1 MQHSESQKAKLQKL
15 DPRLRGEEKSM
26 KLKVCGMKATQ
37 NITELIAVQPDFI
50 GFIFHE
56 QSPRNVLEKPAISI
70 PKEIKKVGVFVNK
83 DNEFIAKKVTDFGLD
98 FVQLHGNESSKFC
111 SELIPPL
118 ERGLR
123 GVFKIIKAFN
133 IHENFDFK
141 QLAAYE
147 PYCSYFLFDASGK
160 NAGGNGV
167 TFNWEL
173 LNNYKGK
180 TPFLLSGGID
190 ETMVKTIQQINHPQ
204 FIGIDINSGF
214 EIAPALKDVDKIKE
228 FKIKI

>member
-1 MQHSESQKAKLQKL
+1 M
-15 DPRLRGEEKSM
+15 R
-26 KLKVCGMKATQ
+26 ATQ

-83 DNEFIAKKVTDFGLD
+83 DNEFIANKVKTFALD
-98 FVQLHGNESSKFC
+98 FVQLHGNESPKFC
-111 SELIPPL
+111 SELRRL
-118 ERGLR
+118 LS
-123 GVFKIIKAFN
+123 VKIIKAFN

-147 PYCSYFLFDASGK
+147 PYCSYFLFDAFGK

-190 ETMVKTIQQINHPQ
+190 ETMAKTIQQINHPQ

-214 EIAPALKDVDKIKE
+214 EIAPALKDVKKIKE